1 MIELGLNYHIK
12 LKNLIKNSLKVKLIV
27 LERGCISLAGHHY
40 WDKTLRN
47 HILRPLEPPLWRS
60 KKLTPPLNRLFFN

>member
-27 LERGCISLAGHHY
+27 IIDLNQKEY
-40 WDKTLRN
+40 FY
-47 HILRPLEPPLWRS
+47 IL
-60 KKLTPPLNRLFFN
+60 